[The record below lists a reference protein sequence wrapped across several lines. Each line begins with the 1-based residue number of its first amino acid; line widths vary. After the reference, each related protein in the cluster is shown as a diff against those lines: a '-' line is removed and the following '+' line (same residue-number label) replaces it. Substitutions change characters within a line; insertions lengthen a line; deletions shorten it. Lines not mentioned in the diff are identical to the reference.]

1 MCSTRKFGVVLDLKR
16 ARQLIKGAMTRPP
29 KEELSRNP
37 LCAGLV
43 YVFAVSDETGSRE
56 KRNTLS
62 FNVGTE
68 LSIDIPMRIVLA
80 YMVLPVTSV
89 CRH

>member
-29 KEELSRNP
+29 KEEPSRNP